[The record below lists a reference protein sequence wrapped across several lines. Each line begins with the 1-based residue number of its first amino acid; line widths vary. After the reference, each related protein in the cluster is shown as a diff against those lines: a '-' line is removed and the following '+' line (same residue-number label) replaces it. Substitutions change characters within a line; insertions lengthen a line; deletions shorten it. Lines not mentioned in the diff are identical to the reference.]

1 MISFTDLTV
10 RYDGTVAL
18 RGVSG
23 EAADGEW
30 LGVIGPNGAGKTTL
44 LNALARLLRFD
55 GQVTLCGRPSA
66 RLSRRD
72 LARLVAYV
80 PQRPVLPPDMTVS
93 DYVLLGRNAHIGY
106 LRVETA
112 ADKNICAGVLERLD
126 LTSMAHRTLRA
137 MSGGELQRLVLAR
150 ALAQVKG
157 ETCVSLYLR
166 TSRLGADAK
175 FNRAAFKDL
184 AKEALSQL
192 REAGVDK
199 RRINI
204 FEEQFDRFAGAE
216 HNVQD
221 EDKIRKLQR
230 AKPDP
235 IDQFW
240 HYQANGLAVLA
251 APGMIRT
258 FRLPDP
264 PKPLAEVADRFHLT
278 PLIRVMSSPHDVLVL
293 ALAEERVRLVHA
305 FVNFPP
311 QRLHVPDLPGSAEE
325 ATRRPSFHVRAPR
338 RRLQNIEGEKVLLH
352 EYVRKVEQAIHG
364 VLAGS
369 NRPLVLA
376 AAEPL
381 VSMFR
386 SVNSYPRLANE
397 MIEGNPDL
405 MTDAELE
412 DAAIPVDLFAQELK
426 TVIALYDELKPE
438 RATTDVFL
446 CRARGNRR
454 RRRSTSRRLRRG
466 CSRPRQRHRRQRHLF
481 GFR

>member
-1 MISFTDLTV
+1 MPDFGDKLTRSLLHDWRGMPQLV
-10 RYDGTVAL
+10 PSGDADRAL
-18 RGVSG
+18 D
-23 EAADGEW
+23 EH
-30 LGVIGPNGAGKTTL
+30 IHAG
-44 LNALARLLRFD
+44 
-55 GQVTLCGRPSA
+55 
-66 RLSRRD
+66 RD
-72 LARLVAYV
+72 LAR
-80 PQRPVLPPDMTVS
+80 Q
-93 DYVLLGRNAHIGY
+93 
-106 LRVETA
+106 E
-112 ADKNICAGVLERLD
+112 
-126 LTSMAHRTLRA
+126 
-137 MSGGELQRLVLAR
+137 QRLA
-150 ALAQVKG
+150 G
-157 ETCVSLYLR
+157 CVAPYVAEPAKPIDSLR
-166 TSRLGADAK
+166 
-175 FNRAAFKDL
+175 
-184 AKEALSQL
+184 
-192 REAGVDK
+192 
-199 RRINI
+199 
-204 FEEQFDRFAGAE
+204 
-216 HNVQD
+216 
-221 EDKIRKLQR
+221 RKLWEQ
-230 AKPDP
+230 
-235 IDQFW
+235 
-240 HYQANGLAVLA
+240 
-251 APGMIRT
+251 
-258 FRLPDP
+258 
-264 PKPLAEVADRFHLT
+264 
-278 PLIRVMSSPHDVLVL
+278 
-293 ALAEERVRLVHA
+293 
-305 FVNFPP
+305 
-311 QRLHVPDLPGSAEE
+311 